1 VHTHGG
7 DQPRKLAIARSILK
21 ALELMAG
28 GDEGQPMTWD
38 SKIDGVRCPQ
48 ALCRVGLAQNGLRRR
63 DDGGE
68 SLLVFG
74 D

>member
-1 VHTHGG
+1 
-7 DQPRKLAIARSILK
+7 
-21 ALELMAG
+21 MAG